1 MYVRNCSKI
10 ANSWLRQ
17 PPKIGQFGG
26 LNFGAVWN
34 FAIRLSHEFIF
45 LANTLPC
52 SLFLIKT

>member
-45 LANTLPC
+45 
-52 SLFLIKT
+52 FGK